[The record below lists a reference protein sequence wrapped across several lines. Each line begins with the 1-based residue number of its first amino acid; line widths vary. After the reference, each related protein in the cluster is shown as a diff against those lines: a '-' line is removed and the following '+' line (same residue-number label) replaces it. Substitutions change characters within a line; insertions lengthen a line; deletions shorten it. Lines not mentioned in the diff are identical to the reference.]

1 MWHTPPQGKIE
12 LGRPS
17 RPTLGY
23 IVLAKGCLLSNGQV
37 ATYVIPESAR
47 AEFWPT
53 TSESLKRGSH
63 QGQELGRKHVGFQHA
78 IQRGAPGVTTF
89 EGGAGPFFAASLKK
103 LPRLRSCF
111 LPPSAFSQGCSRA
124 TSQTRS
130 AKPGWGFRMPR
141 SGESSRP
148 FVRT

>member
-1 MWHTPPQGKIE
+1 MWHTPPHGKIE

-89 EGGAGPFFAASLKK
+89 EGGAGPFFAASLKTF
-103 LPRLRSCF
+103 PRFRRCCF
-111 LPPSAFSQGCSRA
+111 PTTEISRGCWRGRR
-124 TSQTRS
+124 Q
-130 AKPGWGFRMPR
+130 
-141 SGESSRP
+141 
-148 FVRT
+148 